1 MANQRAAD
9 QVFIGTWIT
18 VSLGKK
24 INAARGGK
32 GRSQWVREAIAKML
46 MDAGFDVS
54 ADEWSAPDRVGKIRK
69 PKRPMRKRPMASTFV
84 AAGGRPESAYKLHE
98 PAKSEATTLRTA
110 LNKDTAGEF
119 VDKLAWSVRRAK
131 SQVPPRKG

>member
-46 MDAGFDVS
+46 MDAGFDVG
-54 ADEWSAPDRVGKIRK
+54 ADERSAPVSAGSEN
-69 PKRPMRKRPMASTFV
+69 RPGMGTS
-84 AAGGRPESAYKLHE
+84 
-98 PAKSEATTLRTA
+98 
-110 LNKDTAGEF
+110 N
-119 VDKLAWSVRRAK
+119 
-131 SQVPPRKG
+131 